1 MATTFPFL
9 KIIRFLNIYILNGK
23 AKLMQSENNLVNN
36 KIVKQWLMWG
46 FFWGIVAPTMGILL
60 SLKFNYPDFLSN
72 EYFHFGRL
80 RPVHTN
86 GVIFGVFSTIFL
98 GLVNYMVPKLTGV
111 KMYKDE
117 WSKYTMWLWN
127 LSLFAGFA
135 GVLLG
140 YNKGLEVDEF
150 PNPVGLGFII
160 SLVLIS
166 YQVFMS
172 IAQRK
177 EEKIYV
183 ALWYT
188 IAALIWTD
196 LNLVFGNFVLPYI
209 MPGVSNAALHGL
221 FLHYVVG
228 LWITPGGLAIIYYF
242 LSAASKTPI
251 YSHRLSLV
259 GFWSLAFV
267 YPFVGIHHYLFAP
280 TPYWTQT
287 IAIVTSMLLIVP
299 VWAVVANFYGTLMGG
314 KWGLAQSDFTV
325 KLLIFGA
332 AMYFIGS
339 TQGSLEAL
347 RSVQVPTHFTDFV
360 IAHSHSTVFG
370 GYVVFTL
377 AACYYVW
384 PRVAGT
390 GYSRTVAQW
399 SSWMIMLGISTMIA
413 VLILQGLIQGTELVA
428 GAEFVDSV
436 VTMKPY
442 WMIRTFTGITM
453 DIGVALVGLNLYYSK
468 TARTTP

>member
-1 MATTFPFL
+1 ME
-9 KIIRFLNIYILNGK
+9 NG
-23 AKLMQSENNLVNN
+23 SDLVN
-36 KIVKQWLMWG
+36 KQLVKGWLLWG
-46 FFWGIVAPTMGILL
+46 FFWAIFAPAIGILL
-60 SLKFNYPDFLSN
+60 SIKFNYPNFFSN
-72 EYFHFGRL
+72 EYTHFGRL
-80 RPVHTN
+80 RPVHVN
-86 GVIFGVFSTIFL
+86 GVVLGVFSTLFI
-98 GLVNYMVPKLTGV
+98 GLIYYMVPKLTGV
-111 KMYKDE
+111 RIYKE
-117 WSKYTMWLWN
+117 SWTKAAMWLWN
-127 LSLFAGFA
+127 LSLIAGFA

-140 YNKGLEVDEF
+140 YNKGLEVAEF
-150 PNPVGLGFII
+150 PNPISVGMII
-160 SLVLIS
+160 ALLIVT
-166 YQVFMS
+166 YQVSMS
-172 IAQRK
+172 IAHRK

-188 IAALIWTD
+188 IAALVWTD
-196 LNLVFGNFVLPYI
+196 MNLIFGNLILPYI
-209 MPGVSNAALHGL
+209 MPGISNAALHGL
-221 FLHYVVG
+221 YLHYVVG

-251 YSHRLSLV
+251 YSHKLSLI
-259 GFWSLAFV
+259 GFWALAFT

-287 IAIVTSMLLIVP
+287 IAIVASMLLIIP

-314 KWGLAQSDFTV
+314 KWGLAQTDFTV

-390 GYSRTVAQW
+390 GFNHTVAQW
-399 SSWMIMLGISTMIA
+399 SSWMIMLGISAMIS
-413 VLILQGLIQGTELVA
+413 VLILQGLIQGTELQA
-428 GAEFVDSV
+428 GSEFVDSV
-436 VTMKPY
+436 NTMKPY
-442 WMIRTFTGITM
+442 WLIRTFTGITM
-453 DIGVALVGLNLYYSK
+453 DIGISLVGINLIFSK
-468 TARTTP
+468 TARAAQ